1 MPKKLT
7 PCKKCGSTNIGTSA
21 ILMDNCGYIG
31 YARCQDCGEGCKTT
45 YDSFG
50 SYAFYGEETRYKAL
64 KKVTEIW
71 NKLNTLNGEEL
82 KQLEGYKQ

>member
-7 PCKKCGSTNIGTSA
+7 PCRKCGSTNIRTSA
-21 ILMDNCGYIG
+21 ILTDYGYVG
-31 YARCQDCGEGCKTT
+31 YVRCQDCGEGCKTT

-50 SYAFYGEETRYKAL
+50 SYEGYGEETRYEAL

-71 NKLNTLNGEEL
+71 NKLNTLNGQEL
-82 KQLEGYKQ
+82 EQLEGYKQ

>member
-7 PCKKCGSTNIGTSA
+7 PCRKCGSINIGISA
-21 ILMDNCGYIG
+21 TLIGDCGYIG

-50 SYAFYGEETRYKAL
+50 SYAAYGEETRYKAL
-64 KKVTEIW
+64 KKITEIW

>member
-1 MPKKLT
+1 MPKKLI
-7 PCKKCGSTNIGTSA
+7 PCRKCGSTNIKTSA
-21 ILMDNCGYIG
+21 ILASSGYIG

-50 SYAFYGEETRYKAL
+50 SYEGYGEETRYEAL

-71 NKLNTLNGEEL
+71 NKLNTLNGQEL
-82 KQLEGYKQ
+82 EQLEGYKQ